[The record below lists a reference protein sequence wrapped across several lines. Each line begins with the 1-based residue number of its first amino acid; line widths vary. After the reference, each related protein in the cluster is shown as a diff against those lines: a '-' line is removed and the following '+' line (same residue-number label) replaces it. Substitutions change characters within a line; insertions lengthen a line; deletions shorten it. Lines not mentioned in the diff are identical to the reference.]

1 MTASDAT
8 QLLEIVNPDFPRG
21 PFRVAIFDFDGTL
34 SLIRRNWQNTMI
46 PMMVDELVKLN
57 TGESPEELHNIV
69 EQFVMRLNGRQTIYQ
84 MIQLTEEIK
93 KRGGKPREPLEY
105 KHQYHDLLWQQVS
118 LRIDAIQSGKMPP
131 EDATVPG
138 SAELLQTLQE
148 SGVEL
153 YLASG
158 TDLKYVELE
167 VKLLTL
173 HEYFAPRI
181 HGALDDYKTFSKAK
195 VIANI
200 IRDTNLNGEQI
211 VGFGDGF
218 VEIEEVKRV
227 GGLAIGVASNEEE
240 RSGIDAWKRERLI
253 RAGADIILGDYRQR
267 TELLR
272 LIGIGPSMS

>member
-1 MTASDAT
+1 MTGSDAT
-8 QLLEIVNPDFPRG
+8 PLLEIVNPDFPRG

-46 PMMVDELVKLN
+46 PMMVDELAQLD
-57 TGESPEELHNIV
+57 TGESPEKLHNIV

-118 LRIDAIQSGKMPP
+118 LRIDAIQSGKMTP

-158 TDLKYVELE
+158 TDLKY
-167 VKLLTL
+167 
-173 HEYFAPRI
+173 FA
-181 HGALDDYKTFSKAK
+181 
-195 VIANI
+195 ANSF
-200 IRDTNLNGEQI
+200 GEFI
-211 VGFGDGF
+211 NEFDFTGIF
-218 VEIEEVKRV
+218 VR
-227 GGLAIGVASNEEE
+227 GGSLFNM
-240 RSGIDAWKRERLI
+240 
-253 RAGADIILGDYRQR
+253 IL
-267 TELLR
+267 
-272 LIGIGPSMS
+272 